1 MKPLRLLVLFAVTVA
16 TGGCAIHV
24 RKVEVRELTE
34 PATTVKSPVKVHMR
48 DGSTVVFPAGATID
62 STMVRGSGQHFD
74 ALQRGIGKVVRVPL
88 DSVLGITNYRNR
100 TAVPET
106 LLFSTLATA
115 GGLTLAAYAAV
126 AIFGSCPTFY
136 TDSGGVAQL
145 EAEGFSYSIAP
156 LFESRDLDALRG
168 QPRNGVF
175 TLEMRNEAL
184 ETHYIN
190 QLELLVAE
198 HEPGWRVLP
207 DGRGRLTAISELQL
221 PRSARDRQGRN
232 VLRSLAQADGVLFE
246 TSDQRLAQV
255 REHDLMDHVDVDFG
269 IAEHDSA
276 AIVLRLRNSLLTTV
290 LFYDVMLASAG
301 PAALDWLARDL
312 EEVGNAAA
320 LGKWYVERMGLR
332 VSVLQEDGTY
342 AEAGRVPDVGP
353 IAFKDV
359 AIVVPV
365 RKGHAVNVRIS
376 FPADSWRID
385 RVALAGQPRSI
396 TPRVLAVAR
405 VRHPNDSID
414 AGARHAIQSAD
425 EAYLIT
431 EPGRRV
437 FVEFDVGTPAPGST
451 RSFIL
456 AAQGYYNEWLRPQW
470 LQRATRERFE
480 PSDRS
485 LFRAMQ
491 LWRAQSGELEQKF
504 YATKIPTS

>member
-1 MKPLRLLVLFAVTVA
+1 LKPIRLLAVLGAIVA
-16 TGGCAIHV
+16 TGGCYV
-24 RKVEVRELTE
+24 RMRTVEVREVTE
-34 PATTVKSPVKVHMR
+34 RATNVKSPVKVHMR
-48 DGSTVVFPAGATID
+48 DGSTIVFPFGATID
-62 STMVRGSGQHFD
+62 SNTVRGSGQHFD
-74 ALQRGIGKVVRVPL
+74 ALQRGIGTVARVPL
-88 DSVLGITNYRNR
+88 DSVLGITNYWNA

-106 LLFSTLATA
+106 ILLSTIATA
-115 GGLTLAAYAAV
+115 GGVALAGLAAV
-126 AIFGSCPTFY
+126 AVFGSCPTFY

-168 QPRNGVF
+168 QPRHGVF

-207 DGRGRLTAISELQL
+207 DGRGRLTAISTLRP
-221 PRSARDRQGRN
+221 PRRARDRQGRN
-232 VLRSLAQADGVLFE
+232 VLPALGQTDGVLFE
-246 TSDQRLAQV
+246 TSDKRLAQV
-255 REHDLMDHVDVDFG
+255 HEHDLMDHIDLDFG
-269 IAEHDSA
+269 VAEYDSA

-320 LGKWYVERMGLR
+320 LGKWYVEQMGLR
-332 VSVLQEDGTY
+332 VSVRQEDGTY
-342 AEAGRVPDVGP
+342 AEAGRIPDVGP

-359 AIVVPV
+359 AMVVPV
-365 RKGHAVNVRIS
+365 RAGHPVNVRIS

-385 RVALAGQPRSI
+385 RVALAGQPRTV
-396 TPRVLAVAR
+396 TPRAVPVAR
-405 VRHPNDSID
+405 VRQPNDSID
-414 AGARHAIQSAD
+414 EGARRAIRSAD

-437 FVEFDVGTPAPGST
+437 FVEFDVGAAAPQRS

-470 LQRATRERFE
+470 LQRATRERFQ

-485 LFRAMQ
+485 LLRAMQ
-491 LWRAQSGELEQKF
+491 LWRAQGGDLERKF